1 MKINRKRD
9 NEKMKK
15 TIQDDVFGKITYNDG
30 KWVGKEPV
38 KFTVCGKTHDIKLE
52 VESVSEIYDE
62 INLGIM
68 DKTIADIIMKNS
80 NVCNEEEALKKKEQQ
95 KALYNSIM
103 ANLSEV
109 EKNIEE
115 AAVQE
120 LEEVIQDYNE
130 ETFGKKVGKDKAV
143 GLFAASSREEKL
155 ESLKLKVMRV
165 FLDRIEIKCTCDWY
179 KYGGGFIV
187 LENGECIMRQLD
199 SLSF

>member
-1 MKINRKRD
+1 
-9 NEKMKK
+9 MKK
-15 TIQDDVFGKITYNDG
+15 TIQDDVFGKITYSND

-38 KFTVCGKTHDIKLE
+38 KLTICGNPHDIKIE
-52 VESVSEIYDE
+52 VESVSSIYDE
-62 INLGIM
+62 IKLGITKE
-68 DKTIADIIMKNS
+68 DVAKILIES
-80 NVCNEEEALKKKEQQ
+80 GYYNEDEALKKKTQQ
-95 KALYNSIM
+95 KALYQSVM
-103 ANLSEV
+103 ANLAAV

-130 ETFGKKVGKDKAV
+130 ESFGKLVGKEKAA
-143 GLFAASSREEKL
+143 GLFAAKSREEKL

-187 LENGECIMRQLD
+187 LESGECIMRQID